1 MILIFLAFVFLAGAG
16 LAALTRDFSTPVRTL
31 ALVAFCVVCAFSA
44 TGLAKRQKAYEVI
57 HTPRFV
63 PVPEA
68 QLYRQSGRPE

>member
-1 MILIFLAFVFLAGAG
+1 MLIFLAFVFLAGVG
-16 LAALTRDFSTPVRTL
+16 LAVLTRDFSTPVRTL
-31 ALVAFCVVCAFSA
+31 ALGAFSA

-68 QLYRQSGRPE
+68 ELYRQSGRPE